1 MPQEALSTLVCY
13 VISVLPLMR
22 SASRSEGGVIESIQL
37 VTDIRMGVVPTI
49 CYSHMR
55 GGYLK
60 KDPFG
65 LSLLSLATRQLMKP
79 SATKGWQ
86 DEGVLG

>member
-1 MPQEALSTLVCY
+1 
-13 VISVLPLMR
+13 
-22 SASRSEGGVIESIQL
+22 
-37 VTDIRMGVVPTI
+37 
-49 CYSHMR
+49 MR

-65 LSLLSLATRQLMKP
+65 LSLLSLATRQPMKP